1 MKSFTEFLRFSSVTR
16 LHKMNIIYADLSNLR
31 NGVFSSNNKI
41 QNILGLYVLNVTVMD
56 SMTEFR
62 IIYAEK
68 LCRKFSREFSKM
80 MFKEYDTLII
90 RSSDRDLIY

>member
-1 MKSFTEFLRFSSVTR
+1 
-16 LHKMNIIYADLSNLR
+16 MNIIYADLSNLR

-68 LCRKFSREFSKM
+68 NMQKS
-80 MFKEYDTLII
+80 
-90 RSSDRDLIY
+90 